1 MNTYR
6 EELIEKFKQAGLQK
20 DDFYIH
26 SQSKMNIIK
35 HKGVEKLA
43 CHYGIWWK
51 LDLIKADLPNIVV
64 KCSAT
69 NGTQKIESFGEA
81 NPTMTKSPVEK
92 VFPYALAE
100 KRAVD
105 RAVLKLLN
113 AHGTFYS
120 EAEKNEYE
128 VENEKPNH
136 IENAPKV

>member
-6 EELIEKFKQAGLQK
+6 EELILKFKEAGLK
-20 DDFYIH
+20 ADDFYTH
-26 SQSKMNIIK
+26 TQSKMNIIK

-43 CHYGIWWK
+43 SHYGIWWK

-64 KCSAT
+64 KCWAT
-69 NGTQKIESFGEA
+69 NGSQEIESFGES
-81 NPTMTKSPVEK
+81 NPAMTKSAVEK

-113 AHGTFYS
+113 AHGTLYS
-120 EAEKNEYE
+120 EAEATEFDVDNEQQPAR
-128 VENEKPNH
+128 N
-136 IENAPKV
+136 KV